1 MEYLAPDYPQKDSR
15 DDSMLM
21 CLGLLDLFAINPAA
35 FFLSFFLSIFFIL
48 NVSLIIGLGR
58 RILVFLLK

>member
-21 CLGLLDLFAINPAA
+21 RLGLLDLFAINPAA
-35 FFLSFFLSIFFIL
+35 FFLSFFLSIFLYF
-48 NVSLIIGLGR
+48 
-58 RILVFLLK
+58 FLF